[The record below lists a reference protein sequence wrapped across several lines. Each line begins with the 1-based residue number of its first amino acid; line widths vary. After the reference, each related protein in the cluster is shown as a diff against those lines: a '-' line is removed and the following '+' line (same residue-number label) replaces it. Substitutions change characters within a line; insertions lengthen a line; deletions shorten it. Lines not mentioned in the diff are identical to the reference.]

1 MLRPAASTRLLRLIV
16 VGLVLCVA
24 SLYATLR
31 TIAGDRVILY
41 ERQAILAGE
50 WWRLLSG
57 HLAHAGLAHWALNMA
72 GLVVILAIYRQE
84 ATARS
89 LTLVT
94 IALMWWVGA
103 MLLLL
108 QPDLA
113 WYLGFS
119 GILHGVFAFYALG
132 AALSGDR
139 IQFVALGM
147 LGAKLIYEYFLGA
160 SATTQTLIGV
170 AVVTEAHLYGALGG
184 VLLAFTGYLAGL
196 RRPRVSAG

>member
-147 LGAKLIYEYFLGA
+147 LGAKLIYEYFLGG